1 MINEVLRNVELL
13 KTEIQEQMTAQGITT
28 SGKTA
33 GSLHIVQDDLG
44 IRLVSDNSGAPIT
57 TIEAGREGGKIPFNF
72 KDIIIEWSKDKGLS
86 FASEEER
93 EKFAGAV
100 VFGKNGIKKEGFGRT
115 TGIQTSHL
123 PYGQTRNDIYTIP
136 IQNFSDRLKAKFGD
150 NIIIDIVV
158 PLH

>member
-1 MINEVLRNVELL
+1 MINEILKNVELL
-13 KTEIQEQMTAQGITT
+13 KTEIQEQISAQGITA

-33 GSLHIVQDDLG
+33 SSIHIVQDDSG
-44 IRLVSDNSGAPIT
+44 IRLVSDNSGAPIST
-57 TIEAGREGGKIPFNF
+57 LEAGREGGKIPFNF
-72 KDIIIEWSKDKGLS
+72 KDIIIDWSKDKGLS

-93 EKFAGAV
+93 QKFAGAV
-100 VFGKNGIKKEGFGRT
+100 IFGKNGIKKEGFGRT

-123 PYGQTRNDIYTIP
+123 PFGQTRNDIYTIP
-136 IQNFSDRLKAKFGD
+136 IQNFSDRLKDKFGD

>member
-1 MINEVLRNVELL
+1 MINEILKNVELL
-13 KTEIQEQMTAQGITT
+13 KTEIQEQISAQGITA

-33 GSLHIVQDDLG
+33 SSIHIVQDDSG
-44 IRLVSDNSGAPIT
+44 IRLVSDNSGAPIST
-57 TIEAGREGGKIPFNF
+57 LEAGREGGKIPFNF
-72 KDIIIEWSKDKGLS
+72 KDIIVEWSKDKGLS

-100 VFGKNGIKKEGFGRT
+100 IFGKNGIKKEGFGRT

-123 PYGQTRNDIYTIP
+123 PFGQTRNDIYTIP
-136 IQNFSDRLKAKFGD
+136 IQNFSDRLKDKFGD

>member
-1 MINEVLRNVELL
+1 MINEILKNVELL
-13 KTEIQEQMTAQGITT
+13 KTEIQEQISAQGITA

-33 GSLHIVQDDLG
+33 SSIHIVQDDSG
-44 IRLVSDNSGAPIT
+44 IRLVSDNSGAPIST
-57 TIEAGREGGKIPFNF
+57 LEAGREGGKIPFNF
-72 KDIIIEWSKDKGLS
+72 KDIIKEWSKDKGLS

-100 VFGKNGIKKEGFGRT
+100 IFGKNGIKKEGFGRT

-123 PYGQTRNDIYTIP
+123 PFGQTRNDIYTIP
-136 IQNFSDRLKAKFGD
+136 IQNFSDRLKDKFGD

>member
-13 KTEIQEQMTAQGITT
+13 KTEIQEQMTAQGITA

-44 IRLVSDNSGAPIT
+44 IRLISDNSGAPIS

-72 KDIIIEWSKDKGLS
+72 KDIIVEWSKDKGLS

-93 EKFAGAV
+93 EKICGSGYFRE
-100 VFGKNGIKKEGFGRT
+100 KWNQKKRGSGGQLAYKHHTYPLVKQGTIFIQYLFRT
-115 TGIQTSHL
+115 FQIG
-123 PYGQTRNDIYTIP
+123 
-136 IQNFSDRLKAKFGD
+136 
-150 NIIIDIVV
+150 
-158 PLH
+158 

>member
-1 MINEVLRNVELL
+1 MINEILKNVELL
-13 KTEIQEQMTAQGITT
+13 KTEIQEQISAQGITA

-33 GSLHIVQDDLG
+33 SSIHIVQDDSG
-44 IRLVSDNSGAPIT
+44 IRLISDNSGAPIST
-57 TIEAGREGGKIPFNF
+57 LEAGREGGKIPLNF
-72 KDIIIEWSKDKGLS
+72 KDIIIEWSRDKGLS

-100 VFGKNGIKKEGFGRT
+100 IFGKNGIKKEGFGRT

-123 PYGQTRNDIYTIP
+123 PFGQTRNDIYTIP
-136 IQNFSDRLKAKFGD
+136 IQNFSDRLKDKFGD

>member
-1 MINEVLRNVELL
+1 MINEILKNVELL
-13 KTEIQEQMTAQGITT
+13 KTEIQEQISAQGITA

-33 GSLHIVQDDLG
+33 SSIHIVQDDSG
-44 IRLVSDNSGAPIT
+44 IRLVSDNSGAPIST
-57 TIEAGREGGKIPFNF
+57 LEAGREGGKIPFNF
-72 KDIIIEWSKDKGLS
+72 KDIIIDWSKDKGLS

-100 VFGKNGIKKEGFGRT
+100 IFGKNGIKKEGFGRT

-123 PYGQTRNDIYTIP
+123 PFGQTRNDIYTIP
-136 IQNFSDRLKAKFGD
+136 IQNFSDRLKDKFGD

>member
-13 KTEIQEQMTAQGITT
+13 KTEIQEQMTAQGITA

-44 IRLVSDNSGAPIT
+44 IRLISDNSGAPIS

-72 KDIIIEWSKDKGLS
+72 KDIIVEWSKDKGLS

-100 VFGKNGIKKEGFGRT
+100 IFGKNGIKKEGFGRT

-123 PYGQTRNDIYTIP
+123 PFGQTRNDIYTIP
-136 IQNFSDRLKAKFGD
+136 IQNFSDRLKSKFGD

>member
-1 MINEVLRNVELL
+1 MINEILKNVELL
-13 KTEIQEQMTAQGITT
+13 KTEIQEQISAQGITA

-33 GSLHIVQDDLG
+33 SSIHIVQDDNG
-44 IRLVSDNSGAPIT
+44 IRLVSDNSGAPIST
-57 TIEAGREGGKIPFNF
+57 LEAGREGGKIPFNF
-72 KDIIIEWSKDKGLS
+72 KDIIIDWSKDKGLS

-100 VFGKNGIKKEGFGRT
+100 IFGKNGIKKEGFGRT

-123 PYGQTRNDIYTIP
+123 PFGQTRNDIYTIP
-136 IQNFSDRLKAKFGD
+136 IQNFSDRLKDKFGD